1 MESIRQQQLAKTIN
15 VALSEI
21 FQRELDEILNGAMAT
36 ILSVNVTPD
45 LQIARVY
52 LSIYNASNPDE
63 IVETIQHN
71 TKGIRGLLGRKI
83 RNKVRTIPEVEFY
96 RDNTMDEVIKIE
108 ELFKDIKQQ
117 DEKVEK
123 LRDKS
128 DYVDNNPYKE
138 DV

>member
-21 FQRELDEILNGAMAT
+21 FQRELDEILNGAMVT

-63 IVETIQHN
+63 IVEAIQRN
-71 TKGIRGLLGRKI
+71 TKGIRGMLGRKI